1 MPLDLRQDVAER
13 ARYIRLGMPRWLLAN
28 LQGKVASVVA
38 QALVA
43 ATGFATAILVA
54 RQFPRDEFGVFV
66 VVSSLL
72 NVVGSFQIAL
82 LSNPFTVLRPE
93 LDPKN
98 DGRYAATNFLL
109 NAALGVSTVA
119 IGLAVGFALQGTIL
133 RTLLV
138 FALLNIPYQLND
150 FERRYLISL
159 LDIRQLF
166 WFDAVTSVLRLSAVV
181 AVIASPYRS
190 LELLGAALALAYTI
204 PLIGSVR
211 RMSRGITVSSLL
223 SGDLRSTIRHNW
235 ELGRHNVIE
244 ALFFNLSTQYVTLVT
259 AASLG
264 TREVAILGGFQS
276 IANVINVYLAGLT
289 SYGLSSLSRLRDL
302 RQEGQWRKEV
312 RSIGALSMGVS
323 LVIAGVLWLRPSQV
337 AVTVFGEGSFADSA
351 HLLSI
356 FALSIMVRSSNV
368 VLSTVLRSVKMQ
380 QAIML
385 GSMASGIASVILMFF
400 LVGHGG
406 LWGST
411 VAIVVSQGVMLVTMM
426 LYSVPRWKRVWPESV
441 AP

>member
-1 MPLDLRQDVAER
+1 MALDLRRNAEER
-13 ARYIRLGMPRWLLAN
+13 ARHITIPMRRWLLGS
-28 LQGKVASVVA
+28 LEGKGPSVVT
-38 QALVA
+38 QAVVS

-54 RQFPRDEFGVFV
+54 RHFPRQEFGIFV

-93 LDPKN
+93 LDPTN
-98 DGRYAATNFLL
+98 NGTYAMANRVL

-119 IGLAVGFALQGTIL
+119 IALVVGFALQGTVL
-133 RTLLV
+133 RSMLV
-138 FALLNIPYQLND
+138 FALLNIPYQFND

-159 LDIRQLF
+159 LDIRRLF
-166 WFDAVTSVLRLSAVV
+166 WFDLVTSVLRLAAVV

-190 LELLGAALALAYTI
+190 IELLGAALALAYTI
-204 PLIGSVR
+204 PLVRSGR
-211 RMSRGITVSSLL
+211 RMRFGVAVSSLVT
-223 SGDLRSTIRHNW
+223 SDLRSTIRHNW
-235 ELGRHNVIE
+235 ELGRHNIVE

-264 TREVAILGGFQS
+264 TKEVAILGGFQS

-289 SYGLSSLSRLRDL
+289 SYSLSSLSRLREV
-302 RQEGQWRKEV
+302 RQERQWRNEV

-323 LVIAGVLWLRPSQV
+323 LVIAAVLWLRPSDV
-337 AVTVFGEGSFADSA
+337 ALTVFGEGDFAESA
-351 HLLSI
+351 HLLKI
-356 FALSIMVRSSNV
+356 FALSILVRTSNV
-368 VLSTVLRSVKMQ
+368 IVSTVLRSAKMQ

-385 GSMASGIASVILMFF
+385 GSITSGIASVILVF
-400 LVGHGG
+400 LLVVHGG

-411 VAIVVSQGVMLVTMM
+411 VAILTGQVVMLVTMM
-426 LYSVPRWKRVWPESV
+426 LYSVPRWKRVWPGFV